1 MTCRPFAA
9 ALLLATSLAAA
20 AVPPAGSARAQGAE
34 DPAAAPEASEAE
46 METRRALAAQL
57 FERTRMDAQILR
69 ALEAGFMPALEARV
83 RGVAQ
88 RQGKRVNP
96 EALTALRESVA
107 RREPAVLDKVRPQL
121 IETYAQ
127 ALTAD
132 NLRWLNALYA
142 DPEAVALM
150 GRVAMLNG
158 RILPLVQDAM
168 ADDQGRIELPM
179 PPDLLID

>member
-69 ALEAGFMPALEARV
+69 ALEARV